1 MLALAAKKGSSLM
14 VLGGAVLVAA
24 AWTLNSVAD
33 SLPLLYV
40 GALLGGVG
48 TGCVYGT
55 CVGNALKWFH
65 DRRGLAAGIT
75 AAGFGA
81 GAAATVIPI
90 SNMIKSAG
98 YQQAFLFF
106 GLLQGAA
113 NLAFMWLAASGKST
127 LLMAFAVLAEN
138 VTSGMGTAAFVAL
151 LMALCDA
158 RFSATQY
165 ALLSA
170 FAAFGRV
177 YVGPASGYVQ
187 SATGWV
193 VYFFIAFLMA
203 WPGLLLV
210 WRMRRTIERLE
221 PARAARA

>member
-1 MLALAAKKGSSLM
+1 MGFSATEVGAINKGVGLLATIAGVTA
-14 VLGGAVLVAA
+14 GGALM
-24 AWTLNSVAD
+24 LRM
-33 SLPLLYV
+33 SLHR
-40 GALLGGVG
+40 ALLV
-48 TGCVYGT
+48 
-55 CVGNALKWFH
+55 
-65 DRRGLAAGIT
+65 
-75 AAGFGA
+75 
-81 GAAATVIPI
+81 
-90 SNMIKSAG
+90 
-98 YQQAFLFF
+98 F